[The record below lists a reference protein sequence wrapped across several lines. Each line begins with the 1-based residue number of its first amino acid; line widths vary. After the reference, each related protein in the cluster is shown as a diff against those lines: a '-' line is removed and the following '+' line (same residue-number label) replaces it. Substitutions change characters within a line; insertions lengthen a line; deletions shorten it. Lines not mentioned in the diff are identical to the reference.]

1 MKVFLRIIVPS
12 VLALALVAGLFQHG
26 ALPARSLW
34 DRIRGCTSS
43 GPVKNETDLKE
54 LAQYQLMRDKIARW
68 NRSQPRSRI
77 VLTGD
82 SLAAYFTPELLKRY
96 LPGYDIAN
104 RGIPGDTT
112 VRLLG
117 RIQDDVLRL
126 KPGIVIIS
134 IGGNDL
140 LNDRCQSTALE
151 YTRLLLL
158 AIRKSRPD
166 MRIIVVSVPPTTL
179 DRANRVVPDY
189 NTGLRKETEAAG
201 GVFLDLWPG
210 LVGPSG
216 KDIDPRFA
224 ADAIHIN
231 AAGYEVWAG
240 QMGPLLR

>member
-1 MKVFLRIIVPS
+1 MKFAARIFVPA
-12 VLALALVAGLFQHG
+12 ALAMALIAGSLYQG

-34 DRIRGCTSS
+34 DRLRGCTSS

-54 LAQYQLMRDKIARW
+54 LAQYQLMRDKIGRW
-68 NRSQPRSRI
+68 NRSQPRARI

-117 RIQDDVLRL
+117 RIESDVLRL
-126 KPGIVIIS
+126 RPQIVIIS

-140 LNDRCQSTALE
+140 LNERCRSTALE
-151 YTRLLLL
+151 YTRLLFL

-166 MRIIVVSVPPTTL
+166 TRIIVVSVPPTTL

-189 NTGLRKETEAAG
+189 NEGLRKATESAG

-216 KDIDPRFA
+216 ASIDPRFA

-240 QMGPLLR
+240 RMGPLLR